1 MPLFER
7 YVLSRTARAF
17 FLTLAALT
25 ATLWV
30 VQIMDDL
37 DVVTSKGQTM
47 WVFLLVTLLAL
58 PALVQVIAPIA
69 FLVGAIA
76 SLNSLAVD
84 SELPVMASAG
94 ASRKAVVRP
103 ILVLATIIM
112 LAVAFAHHVL
122 SPASL
127 AGLRSMVTRIQTQ
140 LIATL
145 VQEGSFRNISDGLTM
160 HVRSK
165 APDGSLQGIFI
176 DDQRDPNFSLQYTAA
191 QGALLE
197 QAGAAYL
204 VLQQG
209 DLIREDRSKNESNVI
224 AFETYALDLSQ
235 IGAPGASAGFRA
247 RERSTF
253 FLLDPNSDDALLK
266 DNPTRVATEIHD
278 RLTSPLYPLAFALIS
293 LAFLGRPRTNRQD
306 RKWAIAAAVSLCIV
320 IRIAGFAAVQATR
333 GSGSGTS
340 MLYLIPAIG
349 IVIGAYGTLRETR
362 PQLPRAMR
370 SLWRAAANAGPR
382 LLRPSLARAG
392 IAEMDRR

>member
-7 YVLSRTARAF
+7 YVLNRTARAF
-17 FLTLAALT
+17 FFTLAALT
-25 ATLWV
+25 ATLWI

-37 DVVTSKGQTM
+37 DVVTSKGQTI
-47 WVFLLVTLLAL
+47 WVFLIVTLLAL
-58 PALVQVIAPIA
+58 PPLVQVIAPIA
-69 FLVGAIA
+69 FFVGAI
-76 SLNSLAVD
+76 STLNSLAVD

-103 ILVLATIIM
+103 ILVLGTVLM
-112 LAVAFAHHVL
+112 LAVAFAHHFL
-122 SPASL
+122 TPASM
-127 AGLRSMVTRIQTQ
+127 AALRSTVTRIQTQ

-145 VQEGSFRNISDGLTM
+145 VQEGGFRDISDGLTM

-176 DDQRDPNFSLQYTAA
+176 DDQRDPIFSVQYTAA

-197 QAGAAYL
+197 EASRAFL

-209 DLIREDRSKNESNVI
+209 DLIRQDRSKNEHNVV
-224 AFETYALDLSQ
+224 AFETYALDLTQ
-235 IGAPGASAGFRA
+235 IGAPAAGAEFRA

-253 FLLDPNSDDALLK
+253 FLLDPASDDALLL
-266 DNPTRVATEIHD
+266 DNPAQVASEIHD

-306 RKWAIAAAVSLCIV
+306 RSWAIAAAVCLCILL
-320 IRIAGFAAVQATR
+320 RTAGFATAQATR
-333 GSGSGTS
+333 GSGTGALF
-340 MLYLIPAIG
+340 LYLIPGLG
-349 IVIGAYGTLRETR
+349 IVIGGYGTLRETR
-362 PQLPRAMR
+362 PQLPRAML
-370 SLWRAAANAGPR
+370 SLWHAVASAGPR

-392 IAEMDRR
+392 VADMDRR